1 MGNNLIF
8 LQLLIY
14 LLVGVITCAVDI
26 WLTEDY
32 SKTTI
37 LKKWLIDTL
46 LTNAVA
52 LLIVRFVLNIQT
64 GLIPAIYT
72 TNFAYKYLAL
82 ALGIGLGLNILKA
95 GFQGAVFL
103 EKAEGKA
110 TAWQIVLSVI
120 SCILFALGTVCFI
133 GTSWFIDFFGRL
145 TPEQFIFNFK
155 SPVKGTASNMTDQIV
170 GTPVL
175 FAVGLL
181 IIFAVLLFANKD
193 IYVKDYRVLPNRVK
207 RILFALFSL
216 GFLAGGIFYSIKELQ
231 LDKVYAAYFDQ
242 SNFIKD
248 EYVNPNDVK
257 LTFPK
262 QKRNVIHLYLESIE
276 NSYFDKANG
285 GFMDENLM
293 PDLMELSK
301 EGIHFS
307 ESKTFGGPY
316 QTYGSSWSVAS
327 MVNMS
332 SGLPLKIPMEG
343 NSYGKTGQ
351 FLPGATLIGDI
362 LEKQGYEQTIMF
374 GADADFGGLTS
385 FFTTHGHYNIFDV
398 KYARKSGLIPKDYN
412 VWWGFED
419 NKLYDFA
426 KAEMT
431 RLANTGKPFNFTM
444 ENADTHFPD
453 GFVEPDTPKIY
464 PSQYANVIHHSQKQV
479 VDLVRWIQQQPFYKD
494 SVIILTGDHPSMD
507 KKFFANFDPNYHRT
521 TFNLILNADFDQKNI
536 NAFNRKY
543 APYDYFPT
551 ILASMGVKI
560 QGNRLGLGSNLASDT
575 PTLIEKYG
583 LDKVNTELSK
593 NSNYYNDAFVDE
605 KNAK

>member
-1 MGNNLIF
+1 MVNNLIF

-14 LLVGVITCAVDI
+14 LLVGVITCAVDV

-64 GLIPAIYT
+64 GLIPEIYA

-95 GFQGAVFL
+95 GFQGAIFL
-103 EKAEGKA
+103 EKAENK
-110 TAWQIVLSVI
+110 TTTWQTVLSVI

-216 GFLAGGIFYSIKELQ
+216 GFLASGIFYSIKELQ

-262 QKRNVIHLYLESIE
+262 QKRNVIHIYLESI
-276 NSYFDKANG
+276 
-285 GFMDENLM
+285 
-293 PDLMELSK
+293 
-301 EGIHFS
+301 
-307 ESKTFGGPY
+307 
-316 QTYGSSWSVAS
+316 
-327 MVNMS
+327 
-332 SGLPLKIPMEG
+332 
-343 NSYGKTGQ
+343 
-351 FLPGATLIGDI
+351 
-362 LEKQGYEQTIMF
+362 
-374 GADADFGGLTS
+374 
-385 FFTTHGHYNIFDV
+385 
-398 KYARKSGLIPKDYN
+398 
-412 VWWGFED
+412 
-419 NKLYDFA
+419 
-426 KAEMT
+426 
-431 RLANTGKPFNFTM
+431 
-444 ENADTHFPD
+444 
-453 GFVEPDTPKIY
+453 
-464 PSQYANVIHHSQKQV
+464 
-479 VDLVRWIQQQPFYKD
+479 
-494 SVIILTGDHPSMD
+494 
-507 KKFFANFDPNYHRT
+507 
-521 TFNLILNADFDQKNI
+521 
-536 NAFNRKY
+536 
-543 APYDYFPT
+543 
-551 ILASMGVKI
+551 
-560 QGNRLGLGSNLASDT
+560 
-575 PTLIEKYG
+575 
-583 LDKVNTELSK
+583 
-593 NSNYYNDAFVDE
+593 
-605 KNAK
+605 